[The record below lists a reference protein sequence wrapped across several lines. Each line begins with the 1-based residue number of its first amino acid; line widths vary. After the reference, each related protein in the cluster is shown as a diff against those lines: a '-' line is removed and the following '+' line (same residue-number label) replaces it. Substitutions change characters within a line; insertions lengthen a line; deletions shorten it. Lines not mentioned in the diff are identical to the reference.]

1 MPAGTVAS
9 LHRWPVKS
17 LAGEDAGALWLD
29 GRGVAGDRA
38 HALYD
43 TFKDAPRRLTVR
55 QAPGMLRW
63 RAAYDDRPGDALR
76 PGDVPLPTL
85 TGPDGERWAWDD
97 PALPQA
103 LSDDLGR
110 AVTLRR
116 DEALMQDLDDSVLV
130 TTQATLDAVAAAL
143 GDPGLDLRRFRT
155 NVHVVLGEDE
165 APAFAENAWEG
176 RALRI
181 GGTTLDLLHP
191 CERCVIPTRDPDT
204 TDKDPTILKWLTR
217 HREGLF
223 GINARMRAGDSG
235 RIAVGDPVEL
245 L

>member
-17 LAGEDAGALWLD
+17 LAGEDADALWLD
-29 GRGVAGDRA
+29 ARGVAGDRA

-43 TFKDAPRRLTVR
+43 VFKGEPRRLTVR

-63 RAAYDDRPGDALR
+63 HAAYAERPGAALQ

-85 TGPDGERWAWDD
+85 TAPDGTRFAWDD

-110 AVTLRR
+110 PVTLRR

-130 TTQATLDAVAAAL
+130 TTQATLDAVGAAV
-143 GDPGLDLRRFRT
+143 GPLDLRRFRT
-155 NVHVVLGEDE
+155 NVHVVLDD

-176 RALRI
+176 RALQV
-181 GGTTLDLLHP
+181 GDVTLELLHP

-204 TDKDPTILKWLTR
+204 TVKDPNILKWLTR
-217 HREGLF
+217 HRDGIF
-223 GINARMRAGDSG
+223 GINARLPAGASG
-235 RIAVGDPVEL
+235 RIGVGDAVVL
-245 L
+245 R